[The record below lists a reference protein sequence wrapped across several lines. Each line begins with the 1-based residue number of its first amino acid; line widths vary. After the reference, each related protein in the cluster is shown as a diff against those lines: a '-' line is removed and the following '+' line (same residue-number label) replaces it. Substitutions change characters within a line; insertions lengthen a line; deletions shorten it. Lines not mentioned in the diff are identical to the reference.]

1 MLMVWKVFLPENLY
15 LQLFHLNDS
24 DGHYV
29 SFYPIASMLK
39 SVLQHVYILDIIF
52 VVISWELLNYLN
64 WNLYT
69 FPDIF
74 IVFNR
79 DFTSFFS
86 SSINVLSLYVTV
98 WYFHR
103 HTEYQTQYMLKGNA
117 VLQSAIYLNWFNVSG
132 KMFSASSISNEFF
145 FAY

>member
-39 SVLQHVYILDIIF
+39 SELQHVYILDIIF

-74 IVFNR
+74 IMFNR

-103 HTEYQTQYMLKGNA
+103 HTEYQTQYMLKGNV

-132 KMFSASSISNEFF
+132 KMFSASGISNEFF